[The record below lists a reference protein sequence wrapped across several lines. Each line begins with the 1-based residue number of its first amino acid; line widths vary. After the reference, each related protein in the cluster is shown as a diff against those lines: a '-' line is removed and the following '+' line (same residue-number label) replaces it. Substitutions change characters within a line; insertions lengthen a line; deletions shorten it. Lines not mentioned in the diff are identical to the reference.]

1 MTAPEWQ
8 TADPGARLFIPADTQ
23 MLTSAAIRA
32 IRLPTSVHT
41 ELDDLH
47 VGMRPGRHNLRPSV
61 FGDMGAME
69 RCGRFCLS
77 RCVSAMR

>member
-47 VGMRPGRHNLRPSV
+47 VGMRPGRHNIRPSV
-61 FGDMGAME
+61 FGVIRPEGFSDL
-69 RCGRFCLS
+69 RS
-77 RCVSAMR
+77 PV